1 VSAHD
6 ADRGE
11 RLACGRPAGEL
22 LDQVADG
29 GAQPRDAHQRGC
41 VHCQAALAEYDRL
54 WSPVR
59 ELAAERVDVPD
70 SVMDAALRRIR
81 GAVERPDYAV
91 LQGPRGRTRI
101 AARVVVAAARDAAQA
116 VPGVRVAVGRQLGG
130 SGGGAAADVAVGVAG
145 RSAAVEIV
153 LAASYGV
160 DLVALGERVRSEVA
174 ARIRQLTDLE
184 PVDVTVIID
193 DILD

>member
-1 VSAHD
+1 MSPHE

-29 GAQPRDAHQRGC
+29 GPQPRDAHQRGC

-54 WSPVR
+54 WGPVR

-70 SVMDAALRRIR
+70 SVMEAALRRIR

-116 VPGVRVAVGRQLGG
+116 VPGVRVAVGRHL
-130 SGGGAAADVAVGVAG
+130 GGAAADVAVGVAG

-160 DLVALGERVRSEVA
+160 DLVQLGERVRSEVA
-174 ARIRQLTDLE
+174 ARIREITDLE

>member
-1 VSAHD
+1 VIPDDDGSAEGWD
-6 ADRGE
+6 GAADE
-11 RLACGRPAGEL
+11 WL
-22 LDQVADG
+22 
-29 GAQPRDAHQRGC
+29 
-41 VHCQAALAEYDRL
+41 
-54 WSPVR
+54 VR
-59 ELAAERVDVPD
+59 RA
-70 SVMDAALRRIR
+70 
-81 GAVERPDYAV
+81 

-116 VPGVRVAVGRQLGG
+116 VPGVRVAVGRHL
-130 SGGGAAADVAVGVAG
+130 GGAAADVAVGVAG

-160 DLVALGERVRSEVA
+160 DLVELGERVRSEVA
-174 ARIRQLTDLE
+174 ARIREITDLE